1 MTSAAAASHGFR
13 IRAIWAADCWN
24 QGSSGILNEWTI
36 ENDPSWIDHS
46 MNLINQ
52 KQNDMPH
59 PMVGIAPSMGG
70 TQLYVVTR
78 FDLTHRSL

>member
-36 ENDPSWIDHS
+36 ENDREFSPTALILYQ
-46 MNLINQ
+46 NLHGSSEL
-52 KQNDMPH
+52 D
-59 PMVGIAPSMGG
+59 
-70 TQLYVVTR
+70 
-78 FDLTHRSL
+78 